1 MTYLPAQRA
10 QLLTELAALDTMEY
24 GSLRAEHRP
33 KVGGGTAGP
42 YYQHQ
47 VWTDGKNLSER
58 IPAAAAPALAQA
70 VANRQRAETL
80 AAEYIALTVQQTRQR
95 TDTAADAKK
104 NAGSWRRPSRRK
116 PKLS

>member
-1 MTYLPAQRA
+1 MTSLPARRA

-33 KVGGGTAGP
+33 KVGGGSAGP

-47 VWTDGKNLSER
+47 VWADGKNLSER

-80 AAEYIALTVQQTRQR
+80 VAEYIALTVQQTRGR
-95 TDTAADAKK
+95 TEAEEVSKK
-104 NAGSWRRPSRRK
+104 NARSWRRPSRRK
-116 PKLS
+116 SPLS